1 MGFIIEKE
9 KTTLAFTTEIGT
21 FGSMPIEDPTVKE
34 VQDVRKLAK
43 DTKDK
48 NLKKYLEENLHN

>member
-1 MGFIIEKE
+1 MEKE
-9 KTTLAFTTEIGT
+9 KTTLAFTTYIAT
-21 FGSMPIEDPTVKE
+21 FISIPIEDPTIEE
-34 VQDVRKLAK
+34 VQDFRKLAK

>member
-1 MGFIIEKE
+1 MEKE

-21 FGSMPIEDPTVKE
+21 FGSMPIEDPTVEE
-34 VQDVRKLAK
+34 VQDIRKLAK

-48 NLKKYLEENLHN
+48 NLKKYLEENSMN